1 MNEIKVP
8 SKETFWKIKREL
20 KNERRK
26 GGGGSCWGAGEILC
40 GGTMH
45 LDIN

>member
-26 GGGGSCWGAGEILC
+26 GGGGGVV
-40 GGTMH
+40 GGQGKFCVVERC
-45 LDIN
+45 I